1 MEENGSETELK
12 TLDDEAIADRL
23 DAGLVE
29 PVMIVGEDVAE
40 PEIEVGTNVTVT
52 LGRVVGF
59 CGALAHWSMNAGER
73 CLYQPGRSSKERTGS
88 PSKRA

>member
-1 MEENGSETELK
+1 MEDAATLLLLGKGPLEMEENGSETELK
-12 TLDDEAIADRL
+12 TLDDEALADRL
-23 DAGLVE
+23 DAGALAE

-59 CGALAHWSMNAGER
+59 
-73 CLYQPGRSSKERTGS
+73 
-88 PSKRA
+88 

>member
-1 MEENGSETELK
+1 MLLLGKGPLEMEENGSETELK
-12 TLDDEAIADRL
+12 TLDDEALADRL
-23 DAGLVE
+23 DAGALAE

-59 CGALAHWSMNAGER
+59 
-73 CLYQPGRSSKERTGS
+73 
-88 PSKRA
+88 